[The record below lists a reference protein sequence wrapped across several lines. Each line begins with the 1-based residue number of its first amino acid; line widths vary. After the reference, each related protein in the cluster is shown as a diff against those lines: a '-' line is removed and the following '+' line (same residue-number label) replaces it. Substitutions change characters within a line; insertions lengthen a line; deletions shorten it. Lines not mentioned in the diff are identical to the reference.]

1 MGGITC
7 TALEDVLT
15 PIWHDGTLGDLP
27 QLGGRPLLWSLRLDS
42 RIAAAM
48 AAHAPI
54 GGDELGDLARGPNSG
69 PRVLRR
75 RLMKALI
82 AYAASVHPATVV
94 LGRAAHGAIVVHSPQ
109 GWHASVAG
117 REAFCLL
124 GIASVPLGVDIEPI
138 NFNPP
143 LWDMLTVEEREELR
157 ALDDIERPREWLRR
171 WTAKEAHAKL
181 LGLGLAVDPKAIAT
195 TPLSDSLLTC
205 SFAGSSACWT
215 RQSNGHLQAA
225 AFWSP
230 PHIGVPLEVGWG
242 GRIYAA

>member
-7 TALEDVLT
+7 TAREDVLT
-15 PIWHDGTLGDLP
+15 PIWHDGTLDDLP
-27 QLGGRPLLWSLRLDS
+27 QVGGRPLLWSLRLDS

-54 GGDELGDLARGPNSG
+54 DVDELSDLARGPNSG

-75 RLMKALI
+75 RLIKALI
-82 AYAASVHPATVV
+82 AYAASVHPAKVI

-117 REAFCLL
+117 REAFGLL
-124 GIASVPLGVDIEPI
+124 GVASVPLGVDIEPI
-138 NFNPP
+138 NFTPP
-143 LWDMLTVEEREELR
+143 LWDMLTVEEREQLR
-157 ALDDIERPREWLRR
+157 ALDDKERTREWLRR

-181 LGLGLAVDPKAIAT
+181 LGLGLRVDPNAIAT
-195 TPLSDSLLTC
+195 VPLSNSLLTC
-205 SFAGSSACWT
+205 SLAGTSACWT
-215 RQSNGHLQAA
+215 RQANGHLEAA

-230 PHIGVPLEVGWG
+230 PRSGVP
-242 GRIYAA
+242 